1 MESKPHTS
9 KSAMIKFFSDD
20 RHVLSKVSDS
30 PERPFSKS
38 GPIYRAASDLE
49 ELQQILRENNL
60 RGISSTEDDALL
72 VGELDLLVF
81 TCEVEGSNALLAI
94 KAKEEALSQPV
105 EVEGLP
111 PGLTTVGTEDL
122 ALCISYQEHC
132 IVTVLNV

>member
-1 MESKPHTS
+1 
-9 KSAMIKFFSDD
+9 MIKSFSDE

-60 RGISSTEDDALL
+60 RGISSTENDALL

-81 TCEVEGSNALLAI
+81 ACIVESSHSLFAV
-94 KAKEEALSQPV
+94 KAKEETFSQPV
-105 EVEGLP
+105 EVERLP
-111 PGLTTVGTEDL
+111 PGLAAVGTEDL
-122 ALCISYQEHC
+122 TLCISYQEHC

>member
-1 MESKPHTS
+1 M
-9 KSAMIKFFSDD
+9 KSL
-20 RHVLSKVSDS
+20 RLS
-30 PERPFSKS
+30 
-38 GPIYRAASDLE
+38 RAALLKIRSDI
-49 ELQQILRENNL
+49 QGSLRFGRTAINVKKINL
-60 RGISSTEDDALL
+60 RGISSSENDALL

-111 PGLTTVGTEDL
+111 PGLATVGTEDL
-122 ALCISYQEHC
+122 TLCISYQEHC